1 VTALDPRGTGVP
13 SLRDLLDLHD
23 QGDGEFLAA
32 STYDDEE
39 ALYGG
44 QVAAQALMA
53 AACTVPSGRLPHSV
67 HCYFLRAGS
76 AGEPTRFVVANDRDG
91 RSFSNR
97 RVVASQGGQEI
108 FTLSASFHTPEDG
121 IYEQRE
127 TMPVTADAAAGAPFV
142 VPRLEGFE
150 VRRADGMLEG
160 LSWPNRFWA
169 RSSAPV
175 GDDPAGHACALLY
188 LSDISTGLSMLER
201 DGYLAGASI
210 DHAMWFHGTVR
221 MDDWVL
227 ADLVPVVACGGRAIY
242 RQGMY
247 DSSGRLMATV
257 MQEALLR
264 RPRYAVRADPGELC
278 EP

>member
-1 VTALDPRGTGVP
+1 MTTPNPTATKRPPLHEV
-13 SLRDLLDLHD
+13 LDLVEN
-23 QGDGEFLAA
+23 GSNVFVAA
-32 STYDDEE
+32 SVYDDAE

-44 QVAAQALMA
+44 QVAAQALA
-53 AACTVPSGRLPHSV
+53 AAARTVPAGRLPHSV
-67 HCYFLRAGS
+67 HCYFLRAGAAS
-76 AGEPTRFVVANDRDG
+76 EPTRLVVENDRDG

-108 FTLSASFHTPEDG
+108 FTLSASFHTPEAG
-121 IYEQRE
+121 IEEQCE
-127 TMPVTADAAAGAPFV
+127 PIPDIADADAGAAFV
-142 VPRLEGFE
+142 VPRLEGFD
-150 VRRADGMLEG
+150 VRRADGMQEG

-169 RSSAPV
+169 RSSGPL
-175 GDDPAGHACALLY
+175 GDDPVGHACALLY

-201 DGYLAGASI
+201 DGYVAGASI

-242 RQGMY
+242 RQAMY
-247 DSSGRLMATV
+247 DPSGRLVASV

-264 RPRYAVRADPGELC
+264 RPRSSVSN
-278 EP
+278 